1 MYNTG
6 NHHDRFCLSYFQYNK
21 EGANRHIIANLHLK
35 ISYCLRVSK
44 DYDSLDLTN
53 IYHALFTF
61 LELKSKNISSSTLLF
76 HDLNSNPL
84 VDDKL
89 LSYNCISPWLG
100 PFCRFTFDYNIDE
113 TFNDIIRW
121 IFVSKGIIY
130 QDIKVACYQSQHL
143 KCDTLISCLD
153 WRDICDRKHDRFDGS
168 DEKHGW
174 KLEINHCAEDEY
186 RCHNGQYIPVEFLQ
200 DSAIQY
206 ECLNKTD
213 ESFIPG
219 YQKECHG
226 QFNFQCEEHMCRPG
240 IVQFSC
246 GDGQCTNGIIRRDNG
261 RSSLLLPDL
270 CSNVTACSM
279 ITMGF
284 VDRKWC
290 KKFCPK
296 LMWLDNTRS
305 YENLEEIVNAVREKF
320 RARLVIVDENNYCNC
335 STVYQCQNSKK
346 CISKS
351 RLLDDLVACPIG
363 DDEPWNQSCSL
374 SDRNHRFKCYD
385 EDHDKCFA
393 LLVYQDPKKN
403 CKYVEDE
410 RGEFGTTP
418 SEININMLFQNICD
432 GKQDFPSI
440 LIDGHYETDE
450 TDCQVWPLN
459 CPPSTCP
466 SLEHSCVFPNDTS
479 KISCLPITRVG
490 DNISD
495 CLGTTDARK
504 YFCQFVTTL
513 KRHKFMHFKLSNLPT
528 YPTLLMSHDTSNLSP
543 DRAEPRLVKEN
554 RPKNVSKNYSV
565 QIYAYNQMTLN
576 YRASWIFSIK
586 FPFLPVYHPAA
597 VLKVPFDNVQ
607 PIQTCRSPYIHGQCF
622 NYINNPNSTLCRCH
636 AGCDSICLC
645 RLGRFGARCYLR
657 HTLCDSNPCLNNRQC
672 LPWDPSLGTGSQKN
686 AICICPPGYMGAHC
700 ENLLRTNSHRCIVPS
715 KNSDSTIDTPSFDY
729 FSTWKHWS

>member
-61 LELKSKNISSSTLLF
+61 LELKSKNIN
-76 HDLNSNPL
+76 LNSNPL

-290 KKFCPK
+290 KKICPK
-296 LMWLDNTRS
+296 LMCKRKMS
-305 YENLEEIVNAVREKF
+305 
-320 RARLVIVDENNYCNC
+320 
-335 STVYQCQNSKK
+335 
-346 CISKS
+346 SKS
-351 RLLDDLVACPIG
+351 RISLCSCALWACPI
-363 DDEPWNQSCSL
+363 
-374 SDRNHRFKCYD
+374 
-385 EDHDKCFA
+385 
-393 LLVYQDPKKN
+393 
-403 CKYVEDE
+403 
-410 RGEFGTTP
+410 
-418 SEININMLFQNICD
+418 
-432 GKQDFPSI
+432 
-440 LIDGHYETDE
+440 
-450 TDCQVWPLN
+450 
-459 CPPSTCP
+459 
-466 SLEHSCVFPNDTS
+466 
-479 KISCLPITRVG
+479 
-490 DNISD
+490 
-495 CLGTTDARK
+495 
-504 YFCQFVTTL
+504 
-513 KRHKFMHFKLSNLPT
+513 
-528 YPTLLMSHDTSNLSP
+528 
-543 DRAEPRLVKEN
+543 
-554 RPKNVSKNYSV
+554 NV
-565 QIYAYNQMTLN
+565 
-576 YRASWIFSIK
+576 
-586 FPFLPVYHPAA
+586 
-597 VLKVPFDNVQ
+597 
-607 PIQTCRSPYIHGQCF
+607 
-622 NYINNPNSTLCRCH
+622 
-636 AGCDSICLC
+636 
-645 RLGRFGARCYLR
+645 
-657 HTLCDSNPCLNNRQC
+657 
-672 LPWDPSLGTGSQKN
+672 
-686 AICICPPGYMGAHC
+686 
-700 ENLLRTNSHRCIVPS
+700 
-715 KNSDSTIDTPSFDY
+715 
-729 FSTWKHWS
+729 

>member
-76 HDLNSNPL
+76 H

-290 KKFCPK
+290 KKFCSK

-495 CLGTTDARK
+495 CLGTTDERK

-543 DRAEPRLVKEN
+543 DRAEPRLVKEKLAK
-554 RPKNVSKNYSV
+554 R
-565 QIYAYNQMTLN
+565 
-576 YRASWIFSIK
+576 
-586 FPFLPVYHPAA
+586 
-597 VLKVPFDNVQ
+597 VPN
-607 PIQTCRSPYIHGQCF
+607 
-622 NYINNPNSTLCRCH
+622 
-636 AGCDSICLC
+636 
-645 RLGRFGARCYLR
+645 
-657 HTLCDSNPCLNNRQC
+657 
-672 LPWDPSLGTGSQKN
+672 
-686 AICICPPGYMGAHC
+686 
-700 ENLLRTNSHRCIVPS
+700 
-715 KNSDSTIDTPSFDY
+715 DY
-729 FSTWKHWS
+729 GMAMH